1 MTPEA
6 SAAVPATPIDLS
18 VIIIS
23 FNTRD
28 VLRRCLTSLVQEIA
42 STPGYAT
49 EVLVVD
55 NNSRDNSAEM
65 VQTDFPQVQFLPSA
79 TNLGFA
85 GANNLAIRHAR
96 GRYIVLL
103 NSDAFLQPGS
113 LLLAAQHMD
122 STPAAGLGGA
132 RLLGEDGTWQ
142 PSARSFPTPLHELLM
157 LTGLAA
163 RYPSS
168 KFFGHN
174 DRTWADPMHPAQADW
189 VPGAFSI
196 IRCSV
201 LEEVGLF
208 DENFFLYYEEVDL
221 CRRIRAA
228 GYQIWY
234 WPDVAVVHIG
244 GESSRQLGHMQFSN
258 TGSQLT
264 LWRMRSMLL
273 YFRKHHG
280 ARARLIL
287 LLEGAFYRLRALHN
301 RYSRQPHAGHRVFH
315 SNVMV
320 SSLSQAWHETNGGRI
335 SPPRPW

>member
-1 MTPEA
+1 MTLEA

-28 VLRRCLTSLVQEIA
+28 VLHRCLTSLMQEITC
-42 STPGYAT
+42 TPGYTT

-65 VQTDFPQVQFLPSA
+65 VQADFPQVQFLPSA

-85 GANNLAIRHAR
+85 AANNLAIRHAR
-96 GRYIVLL
+96 GRYLVLL

-122 STPAAGLGGA
+122 ATPAAGLGGA
-132 RLLGEDGTWQ
+132 RLIGEDGAWQ
-142 PSARSFPTPLHELLM
+142 PSARSFPSPVHEMLM

-163 RYPSS
+163 KYPHSR
-168 KFFGHN
+168 FFGHN
-174 DRTWADPMHPAQADW
+174 DRTWADPMQPAQADW

-196 IRCSV
+196 IRRSV
-201 LEEVGLF
+201 LDEVGLF

-221 CRRIRAA
+221 CLRIRAA
-228 GYQIWY
+228 GHQIWY
-234 WPDVAVVHIG
+234 WPDIAVVHIG
-244 GESSRQLGHMQFSN
+244 GESSRQMGDMQFST

-280 ARARLIL
+280 PGAWLML
-287 LLEGAFYRLRALHN
+287 LLEGTFYRLRALHN
-301 RYSRQPHAGHRVFH
+301 RFSHREHAGHRVFFN
-315 SNVMV
+315 NVMA
-320 SSLSQAWHETNGGRI
+320 SSLDQAWHETDGGRI